1 MRKTALI
8 ITIAFVYVVLAF
20 NPALAKDEFNGF
32 VQQMP
37 EYGTMGEWVIGGRT
51 VVVDAKTKIKEK
63 RGKLQTGAYVE
74 VEGRQK
80 DGKFYSSEIR
90 TKEKK

>member
-1 MRKTALI
+1 MRKSALATVI
-8 ITIAFVYVVLAF
+8 ILACIVLAF
-20 NPALAKDEFNGF
+20 NVALAKQEFNGN

-51 VVVDAKTKIKEK
+51 VVVDTKTRIKEK
-63 RGKLQTGAYVE
+63 RGKLQMGAYVE

-80 DGKFYSSEIR
+80 DGKFFATEIK
-90 TKEKK
+90 TKVKK